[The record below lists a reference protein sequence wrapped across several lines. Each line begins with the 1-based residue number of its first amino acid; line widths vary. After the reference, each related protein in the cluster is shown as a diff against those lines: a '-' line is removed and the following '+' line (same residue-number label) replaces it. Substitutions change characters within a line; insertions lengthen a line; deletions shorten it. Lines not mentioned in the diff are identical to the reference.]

1 MTHLDLKKLLLGTS
15 VLAGFAAVSFAAPV
29 YAQTV
34 DQVEDPIRVET
45 INENDDVR
53 EDDEVVVTGS
63 RLKKSTFNSITPLQV
78 IDTDLAADSG
88 LFSPVEI
95 LQTSS
100 TASGQQIDSTFSGF
114 VLDNGP
120 GSETVDLR
128 GLGANRT
135 LVLMNSRR
143 LAPAGVEGAPTQV
156 SINLIP
162 ETMIDRYE
170 ILTDGASSV
179 YGSDAVSGVIN
190 VITKTD
196 FDGLELDIRADSPE
210 YGDGQDYTIGASY
223 GKSIDR
229 GFIGGAVE
237 YSYTDPWTL
246 ADRKFLQGCD
256 EYQEVTTN
264 GEIRSINLEDTE
276 RYTEQG
282 LSYPAT
288 SCRDGGS
295 ISRQAGYLAPLVAS
309 PLSFLFANPAGGN
322 SGVPGFDT
330 FARPFGAALDQDGD
344 GVYDTPLSNLTTNGR
359 QNELQQLQSEQART
373 SVFFNG
379 QYTFEGEM
387 NITPY
392 FEFLY
397 SQNNIKSR
405 GFQGQL
411 FPEVPGNNP
420 FNPCNPAAAGGQDC
434 GLVYDQLVQTPEYVT
449 QFQAVLNN
457 INLNAFGTDNCFGR
471 GFTAACSPAAFGALN
486 GPAGP
491 IGFQPVVGVLN
502 DRNVNDIQLA
512 QSRLVTGLN
521 GDLPGINFGTFSD
534 WSFDVS
540 GSYSWSDST
549 SERLGV
555 RGDRLALALGLGI
568 DPVTALSTNQPCDT
582 TGFNITPDVSDGCVP
597 VNMFAPSLYQSPAGN
612 SFASQAETDYLFDK
626 RSFAT
631 QTSQLIF
638 DAIVQGDVYQLP
650 GGDVSMLLGAQ
661 FRRDDVNSTPNLV
674 ASQGL
679 FFGFAGDQGAQG
691 KRDISEVYGE
701 LSIPFGTGTVG
712 FREFNVDLAGR
723 VTDDEF
729 YGTNSTYNVKAG
741 YRPIDSLL
749 LRGTI
754 GTSFRAPNL
763 RELFLK
769 RQTGFT
775 NIVDPCVAGGA
786 AFRNIT
792 TTIGDPPNFVYDPT
806 LDQRDDAVI
815 ANCAAAGLTP
825 DLFGSTQGAVYN
837 SEVLSAGNLDLD
849 PEESDSYTLG
859 FSFEQP
865 FTDKFD
871 LEFGA
876 TYYKIEIENTV
887 IEPTASS
894 VLGDCYRRGPTQ
906 SAFCNSFTRNPVT
919 AANNPGR
926 VTLVDTIFSNR
937 DLETAE
943 GVDINAVLSKNNI
956 NALGK
961 SFDFRSRLQA
971 NHLLERNLEDLNDE
985 GLRDVTEFKG
995 SFGYSEWRGSWTNY
1009 VDFDR
1014 WRLTLS
1020 TFFQSEV
1027 ETREFESDGVT
1038 PLRTVAA
1045 FTNYNDSNNDAVTC
1059 AGPAAGDVNCRPVF
1073 FADSYF
1079 THSLSVRYRGDDWN
1093 AVVGVSNILNEEPP
1107 RIDTREQFGIS
1118 NTPLGYGYDLEGR
1131 EYFIR
1136 LNKTFR

>member
-1 MTHLDLKKLLLGTS
+1 MTNLDLKKLLLGSS
-15 VLAGFAAVSFAAPV
+15 VLAGFAAMSFAAPA
-29 YAQTV
+29 YAQTA
-34 DQVEDPIRVET
+34 DEDEEPIAVQT
-45 INENDDVR
+45 TTTTQSDR

-63 RLKKSTFNSITPLQV
+63 RLKKSTFSSITPLQV

-88 LFSPVEI
+88 LFSPVDI

-100 TASGQQIDSTFSGF
+100 TAAGQQIDSTFSGF

-128 GLGANRT
+128 GLGASRT

-143 LAPAGVEGAPTQV
+143 LAPAGVEGAPSQV

-196 FDGLELDIRADSPE
+196 FDGLEVDLRADSPE
-210 YGDGQDYTIGASY
+210 YGAGQDYTIGASY

-246 ADRKFLQGCD
+246 ADRKFLDDCD
-256 EYQEVTTN
+256 MYQEVTTT
-264 GEIRSINLEDTE
+264 GEIRSINLEDVG
-276 RYTEQG
+276 RYAEQG

-295 ISRQAGYLAPLVAS
+295 ISRQTGYLAPLVAS
-309 PLSFLFANPAGGN
+309 PLGILFGTTETGN
-322 SGVPGFDT
+322 SGITGFDS
-330 FARPFGAALDQDGD
+330 FARPFGAALDQNED
-344 GVYDTPLSNLTTNGR
+344 GVYDTPLSRLTTNGQ
-359 QNELQQLQSEQART
+359 QNELQELQNEQKRT
-373 SVFFNG
+373 SFFMNG

-392 FEFLY
+392 FEFLF
-397 SQNNIKSR
+397 SRNENNAR

-411 FPEVPGNNP
+411 FPSVPGNNP
-420 FNPCNPAAAGGQDC
+420 FNPCNPAAVGGQDC
-434 GLVYDQLVQTPEYVT
+434 GLVSDALLQTPAYTT

-457 INLNAFGTDNCFGR
+457 INLNRFGTDDCFGF
-471 GFTAACSPAAFGALN
+471 GFGPGCTAANLGALGGAI
-486 GPAGP
+486 GPV
-491 IGFQPVVGVLN
+491 GFQPVVGVLD
-502 DRNVNDIQLA
+502 DRNTNDIVIQ
-512 QSRLVTGLN
+512 QSRFVTGFT
-521 GDLPGINFGTFSD
+521 GDLPGINFGTLSG
-534 WSFDVS
+534 WSFDVT
-540 GSYSWSDST
+540 GSYSWSDS
-549 SERLGV
+549 SSDVIGV
-555 RGDRLALALGLGI
+555 RGDRLELALGLGLN
-568 DPVTALSTNQPCDT
+568 PVTGLSTNQPCDT
-582 TGFNITPDVSDGCVP
+582 TGFIINPDVSDGCVP
-597 VNMFAPSLYQSPAGN
+597 VNMFAPSLYQNAAGN
-612 SFASQAETDYLFDK
+612 SFATQAERDYLFDT

-638 DAIVQGDVYQLP
+638 DAIVQGGVYQLP

-661 FRRDDVNSTPNLV
+661 FRRDDVNSSPNVV

-679 FFGFAGDQGAQG
+679 LFGFAGDQGAQG
-691 KRDISEVYGE
+691 ARDISEVYGE
-701 LSIPFGTGTVG
+701 ISIPLGTGVLG

-723 VTDDEF
+723 LTDDEF
-729 YGTNSTYNVKAG
+729 YGTNSTYNIKAG

-749 LRGTI
+749 LRGTV

-775 NIVDPCVAGGA
+775 DILDPCVAP
-786 AFRNIT
+786 IT
-792 TTIGDPPNFVYDPT
+792 AYRDVNTDITLPPNIQYDPT
-806 LDQRDDAVI
+806 LDDRDNAI
-815 ANCAAAGLTP
+815 IQNCNAAGLTP
-825 DLFGSTQGAVYN
+825 DILRPQANSVYN
-837 SEVLSAGNLDLD
+837 SEILSAGNLDLD
-849 PEESDSYTLG
+849 PEESDSFTFG
-859 FSFEQP
+859 FSFDQP

-876 TYYKIEIENTV
+876 TYYSIEIENTV
-887 IEPTASS
+887 IEPSPSA
-894 VLGDCYRRGPTQ
+894 VLADCYRRGPTQ
-906 SAFCNSFTRNPVT
+906 SSFCNSFTRNPIT
-919 AANNPGR
+919 AVNRPGE
-926 VTLVDTIFSNR
+926 VILVDTIFSNR
-937 DLETAE
+937 DLETAK
-943 GVDINAVLSKNNI
+943 GIDVNAVLSKNNI
-956 NALGK
+956 NAFGK
-961 SFDFRSRLQA
+961 SFDFRSRVQA
-971 NHLLERNLEDLNDE
+971 NHLLERNLEDTNDE
-985 GLRDVTEFKG
+985 GLRDITEFKG
-995 SFGYSEWRGSWTNY
+995 SFGFSEWRGTWTNY
-1009 VDFDR
+1009 VDYDR
-1014 WRLTLS
+1014 WRVTLS

-1038 PLRTVAA
+1038 PLRTVTD
-1045 FTNYNDSNNDAVTC
+1045 FTNFNDSDNDAVTC

-1093 AVVGVSNILNEEPP
+1093 AVVGVSNLFNEDPP
-1107 RIDTREQFGIS
+1107 RVDTREQFGIS
-1118 NTPLGYGYDLEGR
+1118 NTPLGRGYDLEGR